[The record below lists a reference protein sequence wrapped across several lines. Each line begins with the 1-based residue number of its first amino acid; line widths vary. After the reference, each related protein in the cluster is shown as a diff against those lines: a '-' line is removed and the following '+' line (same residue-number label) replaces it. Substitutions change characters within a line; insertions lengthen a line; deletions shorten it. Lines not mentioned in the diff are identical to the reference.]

1 MSQCST
7 PICSRANQLPKL
19 RRASWVSPGGAGGNR
34 APLLG
39 IAGFLP
45 FVIASP
51 SAEGRGNLLSPMYLY

>member
-1 MSQCST
+1 M
-7 PICSRANQLPKL
+7 
-19 RRASWVSPGGAGGNR
+19 SPGGAGGNR

-51 SAEGRGNLLSPMYLY
+51 SAEGRGNLRLLTFLIKMRGTKRGYEDTQAM